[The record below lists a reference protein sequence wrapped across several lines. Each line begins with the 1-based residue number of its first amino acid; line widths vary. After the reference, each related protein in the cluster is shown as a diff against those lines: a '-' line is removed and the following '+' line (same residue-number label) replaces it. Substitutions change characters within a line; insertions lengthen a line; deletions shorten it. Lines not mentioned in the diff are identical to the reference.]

1 MPRTPRWL
9 VAFGPAL
16 AYMLLIWVL
25 SSSPI
30 QLPLERIPF
39 RDKSV
44 HFVEYGTLGALL
56 SHALR
61 ATYPRWRY
69 VNVWLLAALATTLW
83 GAIDEI
89 HQAFVPGRNSDVG
102 DLIADAVGALVGAAV
117 YLVVQHRKAARALAS
132 EP

>member
-1 MPRTPRWL
+1 MQQTGPRWL
-9 VAFGPAL
+9 GAFGPAL

-25 SSSPI
+25 SSFPI

-39 RDKSV
+39 RDKAV

-61 ATYPRWRY
+61 VTYAKWRLLS
-69 VNVWLLAALATTLW
+69 VWSCAALVTTLW

-89 HQAFVPGRNSDVG
+89 HQAFVPGRNSDVA
-102 DLIADAVGALVGAAV
+102 DLVADAVGALAGAAI
-117 YLVVQHRKAARALAS
+117 YLIVHKRRSSRPLA
-132 EP
+132 

>member
-1 MPRTPRWL
+1 MQVERPRWL
-9 VAFGPAL
+9 AAFGPAL

-25 SSSPI
+25 SSFPI

-39 RDKSV
+39 RDKAV

-61 ATYPRWRY
+61 ITYPRWRLPG
-69 VNVWLLAALATTLW
+69 VWLCAALVTTLW

-89 HQAFVPGRNSDVG
+89 HQAYVPGRNSDAA
-102 DLIADAVGALVGAAV
+102 DLVADAVGALAGAAI
-117 YLVVQHRKAARALAS
+117 YLIVQRRRSSRPLA
-132 EP
+132 